1 MRRNETV
8 FSISPL
14 RLLRLPI
21 PVKWIHIQ
29 EDGDGENNLD
39 LLKNKTNGN
48 NKNQKIRP
56 AFTFRPVAVRT
67 RREQTKGGKK
77 KRRRRKRNVHGV
89 KSKKI

>member
-8 FSISPL
+8 FSISHL

-29 EDGDGENNLD
+29 EDGDGENYLD

-48 NKNQKIRP
+48 NKNQKIHP

-67 RREQTKGGKK
+67 KREQTKEEKEKK
-77 KRRRRKRNVHGV
+77 KEKM
-89 KSKKI
+89 STE